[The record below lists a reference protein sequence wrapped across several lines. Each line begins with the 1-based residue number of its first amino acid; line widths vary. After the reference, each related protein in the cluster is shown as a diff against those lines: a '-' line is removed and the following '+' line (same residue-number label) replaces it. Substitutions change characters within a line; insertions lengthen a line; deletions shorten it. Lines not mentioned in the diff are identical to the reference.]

1 MLIQDLFCRLK
12 RTRFSA
18 IDSIYWWPIVL
29 DVSRNSNVGNSQLPH
44 ETHPSVPA
52 KWGVTGGLRN
62 AYGLGGRASRRGAGW
77 DRGRRGRGHWRKA
90 WWWGSTEGAALGVT
104 KVCSDGIRDDK
115 AQLLEGVF
123 FRGGCCVG
131 VAIEVFGVRLGGSPA
146 GCGQGEDADGA
157 GVGGGA
163 VIHAGGVGLIGFEV
177 GCLRELTGTE
187 EKGVEHGTP
196 PTIGAEC

>member
-1 MLIQDLFCRLK
+1 MTLTALAAGYI
-12 RTRFSA
+12 
-18 IDSIYWWPIVL
+18 
-29 DVSRNSNVGNSQLPH
+29 NVTIRQKC
-44 ETHPSVPA
+44 VCVKA

-77 DRGRRGRGHWRKA
+77 DRGRRGRRHGRKA

-177 GCLRELTGTE
+177 GFLRELTGTE
-187 EKGVEHGTP
+187 EKVVEHGTP